1 MRRDVVAC
9 ACETTLMAALRAS
22 TRETALAVTTSR
34 VAGRAMMMMTAGGA
48 KTAGRRTVEGAVA
61 TCVVACVAHVL
72 GACAWFVAAGAFAG
86 KALATLETARGTWRA
101 SRALSATT
109 TTAFAL
115 ARGDDDGDE
124 RAAKTTREAVRA
136 YGEDARRVFVDG
148 RARTARETSARAA
161 ALGSVAGAWCGA
173 CATALDWDRAW
184 LTNSVLGGIEL
195 GHFVGACAACAC
207 VVLKDVLG
215 LDSRLAAK
223 TKAKTKAS

>member
-1 MRRDVVAC
+1 M
-9 ACETTLMAALRAS
+9 
-22 TRETALAVTTSR
+22 
-34 VAGRAMMMMTAGGA
+34 
-48 KTAGRRTVEGAVA
+48 
-61 TCVVACVAHVL
+61 
-72 GACAWFVAAGAFAG
+72 
-86 KALATLETARGTWRA
+86 
-101 SRALSATT
+101 
-109 TTAFAL
+109 
-115 ARGDDDGDE
+115 
-124 RAAKTTREAVRA
+124 
-136 YGEDARRVFVDG
+136 FVDG

-215 LDSRLAAK
+215 LDSRLAVK